1 MDGIAATNGLWGTP
15 CRSSRWPSST
25 SEQASPTAFAS
36 VKGNKPHLY
45 YLTLFVTDAKLFL
58 LEAGGTKELMTAHA
72 ADVTRAV
79 SSFDTTQ

>member
-1 MDGIAATNGLWGTP
+1 
-15 CRSSRWPSST
+15 
-25 SEQASPTAFAS
+25 
-36 VKGNKPHLY
+36 
-45 YLTLFVTDAKLFL
+45 LFVTDAKLFL